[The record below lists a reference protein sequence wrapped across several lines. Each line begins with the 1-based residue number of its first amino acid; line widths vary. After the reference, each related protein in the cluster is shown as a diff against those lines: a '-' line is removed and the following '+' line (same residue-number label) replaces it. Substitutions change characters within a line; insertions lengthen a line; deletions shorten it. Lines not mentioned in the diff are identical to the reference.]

1 MPYSNT
7 GQLNK
12 HPFVRLLAYLITGI
26 LLQWYL
32 QLPVVVWVIS
42 AIFLLLGV
50 IAFALLPSYL
60 NFRLQWLHGTFLLL
74 LVTAAGAL
82 VVYVKDVRHD
92 GLWIGN
98 IYQPKQPVLVTIGEP
113 LVDKPNSY
121 KAQATVKAVYQHGKW
136 QKANGDVLLYFSNKG
151 KYKPRLQYGSQI
163 IVRADLQVIKNSGNP
178 GAFDYKQYCLM
189 RGIGYQAFIFP
200 GQYTNIWQDGGN
212 SLQRNLFAARAAT
225 LAAMEKAIPGEKEQ
239 AVAEALLIGYRDTLD
254 PDLVQAYTNTG
265 VIHIIA
271 ISGMHLAMIY
281 GALLLLFNRLPRRR
295 ATSIAEAVVIIT
307 VLWIFSLLAGAAPS
321 ITRAAVMFTI
331 IVIGRLVDRSAST
344 YNTLAA
350 SAFMLLLYNPFYL
363 WDAGFMLSYSA
374 VLSIVAFY
382 RPVYKWVYI
391 KNKWL
396 DKPWQIMA
404 TTLSAQI
411 LTLPV
416 ILLYFHQLPLA
427 FLVTNLVAVPLSGI
441 ILYSEIALLAVIAI
455 PVIGKWAGIAVY
467 YMIMALNGFIIIIN
481 KLPFG
486 LWDNIYADVIR
497 TLLLYAFIL
506 SAAWWLLRKAT
517 GGFVTSVV
525 FLAALVV
532 YTGLRYININHTQK
546 LVVYN
551 VPHQTAIDVMQAG
564 SYRFIGDS
572 ILQQEGKLQRYNLKP
587 CRIMY
592 GVSAAPAA
600 LLQPGITNV
609 GFTVNHTKV
618 LLLDN
623 ACNLADSAVKIQA
636 DVIILS
642 KNPKYSIHDVQR
654 CFSFKQ
660 LVFDSS
666 NPMWKIRRWKKDCD
680 SLHLRFHS
688 VQESGAFQLD
698 L

>member
-1 MPYSNT
+1 MPH
-7 GQLNK
+7 LNYLNLHK
-12 HPFVRLLAYLITGI
+12 YPFARLLACLIAGV

-32 QLPVVVWVIS
+32 SFSMAVLMVGTGVLLAAVV
-42 AIFLLLGV
+42 IFS
-50 IAFALLPSYL
+50 FLPSSIT
-60 NFRLQWLHGTFLLL
+60 FRLQWLRGVLLLL
-74 LVTAAGAL
+74 LVVATGA
-82 VVYVKDVRHD
+82 VIVYVKDIRHNAQ
-92 GLWIGN
+92 WIGN
-98 IYQPKQPVLVTIGEP
+98 NYEPKQPVLVTIDEP

-121 KAQATVKAVYQHGKW
+121 KALATVKAVYQHGKW
-136 QKANGDVLLYFSNKG
+136 QKADGDVLLYFYKG
-151 KYKPRLQYGSQI
+151 KYKPRLQYGAQI
-163 IVRADLQVIKNSGNP
+163 ILRAGLQPIKNSGNP
-178 GAFDYKQYCLM
+178 GAFDYRQYCLM
-189 RGIGYQAFIFP
+189 RNIGYQAFVYP

-212 SLQRNLFAARAAT
+212 SLQHNLFAARDAT
-225 LAAMEKAIPGEKEQ
+225 IAMLQKAIPGEQEQ

-281 GALLLLFNRLPRRR
+281 GALLWLFNRLPKRKTTR
-295 ATSIAEAVVIIT
+295 IVEAVVIVT
-307 VLWIFSLLAGAAPS
+307 VLWGFSLLAGAAPS

-363 WDAGFMLSYSA
+363 WDAGFILSYSA

-382 RPVYKWVYI
+382 RPIYKWIYI
-391 KNKWL
+391 KSKWL
-396 DKPWQIMA
+396 DKPWQAMA
-404 TTLSAQI
+404 TTISAQI
-411 LTLPV
+411 LTIPV
-416 ILLYFHQLPLA
+416 ILLYFHQLPLV
-427 FLVTNLVAVPLSGI
+427 FLLSNLVAVPLSGI
-441 ILYSEIALLAVIAI
+441 ILYSEIGLLVVVLV
-455 PVIGKWAGIAVY
+455 PFVGKWAGVAVY
-467 YMIMALNGFIIIIN
+467 YMIKGLNSFITSIN

-486 LWDNIYADVIR
+486 LWDNIYADVAQ

-506 SAAWWLLRKAT
+506 SIAWWLLRKAT
-517 GGFVTSVV
+517 GGLVTGMV

-572 ILQQEGKLQRYNLKP
+572 ILLTDGKLQRYNIKP
-587 CRIMY
+587 ARTVC
-592 GVSAAPAA
+592 GVAAAGDS
-600 LLQPGITNV
+600 LLQPNFQNLA
-609 GFTVNHTKV
+609 FTVNHTKV

-623 ACNLADSAVKIQA
+623 TCNLADSTLKVRA

-642 KNPKYSIHDVQR
+642 KNPKYSMQDIKR

-688 VQESGAFQLD
+688 VEESGAFQLD

>member
-1 MPYSNT
+1 MPYNII
-7 GQLNK
+7 GQLNA
-12 HPFVRLLAYLITGI
+12 HPFVRLLACLIAGI

-32 QLPVVVWVIS
+32 QLAITVCIIS
-42 AIFLLLGV
+42 AAVLLAMMIV
-50 IAFALLPSYL
+50 FYLLPTSITF
-60 NFRLQWLHGTFLLL
+60 NLQWLRGIFLMT
-74 LVTAAGAL
+74 LVVVAGA
-82 VVYVKDVRHD
+82 VIVYVKDIRHD
-92 GLWIGN
+92 ALWIGN
-98 IYQPKQPVLVTIGEP
+98 TYQPKQPVLVSIDEP

-121 KAQATVKAVYQHGKW
+121 KALATIKAVYQHGKW
-136 QKANGDVLLYFSNKG
+136 QKASGDVLLYFSNKA
-151 KYKPRLQYGSQI
+151 KFKPRLQYGSQI
-163 IVRADLQVIKNSGNP
+163 ILRADLQPIKNSGNP

-189 RGIGYQAFIFP
+189 RNIGYQAFIYP
-200 GQYTNIWQDGGN
+200 GQYTNLWQDGGTK
-212 SLQRNLFAARAAT
+212 LQHTLFDARDATIAA
-225 LAAMEKAIPGEKEQ
+225 LQKAIPGEKEQ

-281 GALLLLFNRLPRRR
+281 GALLWLFRRLPKRRGMR
-295 ATSIAEAVVIIT
+295 IVEAVVILA
-307 VLWIFSLLAGAAPS
+307 VLWGFSLLAGAVPS

-350 SAFMLLLYNPFYL
+350 SAFLQLAYNPFYL

-396 DKPWQIMA
+396 NKPWQAMA
-404 TTLSAQI
+404 TTISAQI
-411 LTLPV
+411 LTIPV
-416 ILLYFHQLPLA
+416 ILLYFHQLPLV
-427 FLVTNLVAVPLSGI
+427 FLLSNLVAVPLSGI
-441 ILYSEIALLAVIAI
+441 ILYSEIGLLAVIAI
-455 PVIGKWAGIAVY
+455 PFVGKWAGMAVY
-467 YMIMALNGFIIIIN
+467 YMIMALNSFITSIS

-486 LWDNIYADVIR
+486 LWDNIYADVAQ

-506 SAAWWLLRKAT
+506 SVSYWLLRKAS
-517 GGFVTSVV
+517 GGLLTSMA
-525 FLAALVV
+525 FLAALVI
-532 YTGLRYININHTQK
+532 YTGVRYVNINYTQK
-546 LVVYN
+546 LIVYN
-551 VPHQTAIDVMQAG
+551 VPHQTAIDVMQGG

-572 ILQQEGKLQRYNLKP
+572 ILLQDGKLQRYNLKP
-587 CRIMY
+587 SRTMY
-592 GVSAAPAA
+592 GVAAAGDS
-600 LLQPGITNV
+600 LLQANFQNL
-609 GFTVNHTKV
+609 GFMVNHTKV

-623 ACNLADSAVKIQA
+623 TCNLADTTVKVQA

-642 KNPKYSIHDVQR
+642 KNPKYSIQDVQR

-688 VQESGAFQLD
+688 VQESGTFQLD

>member
-1 MPYSNT
+1 MPYSNI

-12 HPFVRLLAYLITGI
+12 HPFIRLLACLIAGI
-26 LLQWYL
+26 LLQWFI
-32 QLPVVVWVIS
+32 QLPVTAYIVSAGILLAAVIVFS
-42 AIFLLLGV
+42 FLPSSITFSLQWLRGIFLLLLFV
-50 IAFALLPSYL
+50 
-60 NFRLQWLHGTFLLL
+60 
-74 LVTAAGAL
+74 VAGAML
-82 VVYVKDVRHD
+82 VYVKDVRHN
-92 GLWIGN
+92 GLWVGN
-98 IYQPKQPVLVTIGEP
+98 LYKPKQQVLVTIDEP

-121 KAQATVKAVYQHGKW
+121 KALATVKAIYQQGKW
-136 QKANGDVLLYFSNKG
+136 QKANGDVLLYFYKG
-151 KYKPRLQYGSQI
+151 KFKPRLQYGSQVI
-163 IVRADLQVIKNSGNP
+163 LHADLQPIKNSGNP

-189 RGIGYQAFIFP
+189 HAIGYQAFIYP
-200 GQYTNIWQDGGN
+200 GQYTNIWQDGGDK
-212 SLQRNLFAARAAT
+212 LHHTLFAARDATIAA
-225 LAAMEKAIPGEKEQ
+225 LQKAIPGEKEQ

-281 GALLLLFNRLPRRR
+281 GALLWLFRRLPARRTTR
-295 ATSIAEAVVIIT
+295 IIEAVVIIT
-307 VLWIFSLLAGAAPS
+307 VLWVFSLLAGAAPS

-350 SAFMLLLYNPFYL
+350 SAFILLVYNPFYL

-396 DKPWQIMA
+396 DKPWQAMA
-404 TTLSAQI
+404 TTISAQI
-411 LTLPV
+411 LTMPV
-416 ILLYFHQLPLA
+416 ILLYFHQLPLV
-427 FLVTNLVAVPLSGI
+427 FLVSNLVAVPLSGI
-441 ILYSEIALLAVIAI
+441 ILYSEIGLLVVAFV
-455 PVIGKWAGIAVY
+455 PFIGKWAGIAVY
-467 YMIMALNGFIIIIN
+467 YLIAGLNGFITSIS

-486 LWDNIYADVIR
+486 IWDNIYADITQ
-497 TLLLYAFIL
+497 TLLLYVFIL
-506 SAAWWLLRKAT
+506 SIAWWLLRKAPIGLIT
-517 GGFVTSVV
+517 GTA
-525 FLAALVV
+525 FLAALVI
-532 YTGLRYININHTQK
+532 YTSTRYITINRTQK
-546 LVVYN
+546 LIVYN
-551 VPHQTAIDVMQAG
+551 VPHQTAIDVLQG
-564 SYRFIGDS
+564 GNYRFIGDS
-572 ILQQEGKLQRYNLKP
+572 ILLQDGKLQRYNLKP
-587 CRIMY
+587 ARTMY
-592 GVSAAPAA
+592 GVAATEDS
-600 LLQPGITNV
+600 LLKPTSQNIL
-609 GFTVNHTKV
+609 FSVNHTKV

-623 ACNLADSAVKIQA
+623 TCNLTDTTVKTHA

-642 KNPKYSIHDVQR
+642 KNPKYSIRDVQR

-666 NPMWKIRRWKKDCD
+666 NPLWKIRRWKKDCD